1 MAAVL
6 AAAASVPRLAILAEL
21 GGGEAHVSELARR
34 VGMSRAL
41 LYMHLSK
48 LEAAGYVESELT
60 LGSDGTALKVVRLKD
75 FAITLTPSIVNS
87 LDPAPVPAADN
98 E

>member
-21 GGGEAHVSELARR
+21 TAGEAHVSELARR

-41 LYMHLSK
+41 LYMHLTK

-60 LGSDGTALKVVRLKD
+60 LGNDGTALKVVRLKD
-75 FAITLTPSIVNS
+75 FTITLTPTIVSS
-87 LDPAPVPAADN
+87 LDPAPVSAADK